1 MIISVIVMIIV
12 IVINIICY
20 YCSCYLYLPIV
31 GDEKEQ
37 QDWKMALL
45 TT

>member
-1 MIISVIVMIIV
+1 MSWKAF
-12 IVINIICY
+12 NY
-20 YCSCYLYLPIV
+20 YYYYLHVV

-45 TT
+45 TI